1 MWNRRDFAV
10 LAAAAVATFGLTLA
24 GFSPRLANA
33 VERAPA
39 ATVNVKTP
47 TLKVGGAQVTAARDE
62 ADPQTI
68 LFTVKNTTA
77 EPTNVEFVAQVM
89 ETPSVPS
96 GSRSMPMSQPIWSQE
111 MSRAL
116 QGGETQTIKV
126 TLAAYLTDA
135 AAGEAK
141 TAEDS
146 QAAANSG
153 NTNSD
158 QTKAAKSARPK
169 TPPVHYL
176 ALADKAQPNQ
186 AIMVLN
192 FASAAPAVQVAAAT
206 PKVR

>member
-24 GFSPRLANA
+24 GVYPQLANA
-33 VERAPA
+33 VERSPA
-39 ATVNVKTP
+39 STVNVKTP

-68 LFTVKNTTA
+68 LFTVKNMTA
-77 EPTNVEFVAQVM
+77 EPTNVEFVAEVM

-96 GSRSMPMSQPIWSQE
+96 GSRSMPMPQPIWSQE

-126 TLAAYLTDA
+126 TLAAHLTDA
-135 AAGEAK
+135 PAVPAK
-141 TAEDS
+141 TAEGN
-146 QAAANSG
+146 QAAAENS
-153 NTNSD
+153 NA
-158 QTKAAKSARPK
+158 KAAKSARPM
-169 TPPVHYL
+169 TAPARYL

-192 FASAAPAVQVAAAT
+192 FASAAPAVQIAAAT
-206 PKVR
+206 PKAR